1 MLESPNIWRLYFPLL
16 FFLSLVFITQTSCEK
31 VIDLDLNSE
40 DPQYVIEGYKANNPK
55 FIALIEHEFVHF
67 KRIEEVGFFKWYL
80 LYAFNPKFRLK
91 EELLGYKKQIKMLRE
106 NNIKVD
112 IDDFARILSSFTYLN
127 MVSKDKAKS
136 LLSEL

>member
-1 MLESPNIWRLYFPLL
+1 MVPKFIVKLNMLKPLGVIYHSCQALYPYI
-16 FFLSLVFITQTSCEK
+16 LS
-31 VIDLDLNSE
+31 
-40 DPQYVIEGYKANNPK
+40 PQYVIEGYKANNPK

>member
-1 MLESPNIWRLYFPLL
+1 MSPRFIVKPVIFKYFGIIYYSCQAIYPYI
-16 FFLSLVFITQTSCEK
+16 LSPK
-31 VIDLDLNSE
+31 
-40 DPQYVIEGYKANNPK
+40 YVIEGYMAKDPK
-55 FIALIEHEFVHF
+55 FISLIEHEFVHF
-67 KRIEEVGFFKWYL
+67 KRIEEVGFIKWYL

-91 EELLGYKKQIKMLRE
+91 EELLGYKKQIKILRE